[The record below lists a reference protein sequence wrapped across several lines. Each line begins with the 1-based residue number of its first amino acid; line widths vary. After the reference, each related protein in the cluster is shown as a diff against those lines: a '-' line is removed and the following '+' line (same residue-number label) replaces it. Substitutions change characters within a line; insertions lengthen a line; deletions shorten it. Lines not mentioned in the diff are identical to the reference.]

1 MCLKIKGT
9 KQKLLLVKI
18 KKGKAISFKKTRAD
32 IVERELLNRFRPTW
46 MVESI
51 YDLSPEQ
58 LKKQGIKVVLTDL
71 DNTLIAWDN
80 PSGTPQLHEWLK
92 EMKKAKIPVV
102 VVSNNKHERIK
113 KALDEL
119 SLPFIARALKPLTR
133 GINVALKRYHVKSSE
148 VVLVG
153 DQLMT
158 DVLAANN
165 AQIKSILVRPLVD
178 SDAWNTKINRFFE
191 RLVKKRLVKT
201 NRLSTKWGHKL
212 DD

>member
-92 EMKKAKIPVV
+92 EMRKAKIPVV

-133 GINVALKRYHVKSSE
+133 GINVALKRYHVKRSE